1 MSPDQENH
9 VTADSGATADET
21 AEVTQVEVQ
30 VRVSRFRVRRHTG
43 ETAEGTQVELPAAP
57 DVPAAD
63 VPSELLAQ
71 SLGQYFQAWRL
82 RIRSG
87 DSGILPVIGGIV
99 LVAVV
104 FQIVT
109 PEHSFLRPSNLVFIF
124 GLSTVYMVLAMAETV
139 VLLLAEIDLSVGAV
153 ALIGGTIAFK
163 LVQQPGPDWPWW
175 AGILAALAICGVI
188 GALQGALTS
197 RLKIPSFVVTL
208 AGFLLFSGILII
220 VLGGADGFVNLDSS
234 ETNQRIIYDLVQG
247 NIVPVASWVLLAVA
261 VVAVG
266 TALWLRA
273 ASRRRQGLVAPPVG
287 LTVVRIALVAVIGV
301 VVVLICNVNRGTS
314 LVTVQGLPWVV
325 PIVLVLLGAWTVLLE
340 RTRFGRYVYA
350 IGGNP
355 EAARRA
361 GVSLVGIRTWSFA
374 LCSATAGLGGILLG
388 SFFYG
393 EYSTNTA
400 DPGQL
405 VLYTVAAAV
414 IGGVSLFGGRGKAI
428 HGVLGGLLIGAIAYG
443 VSLLN
448 LGEYATPMEYILP
461 GAVLLAAVLIDTQS
475 RRGTGSVTRV

>member
-1 MSPDQENH
+1 M
-9 VTADSGATADET
+9 TAD
-21 AEVTQVEVQ
+21 
-30 VRVSRFRVRRHTG
+30 TG
-43 ETAEGTQVELPAAP
+43 ETPTGTPDARTVVDLTAAP
-57 DVPAAD
+57 ETAAAEI
-63 VPSELLAQ
+63 PPELVAQ
-71 SLGQYFQAWRL
+71 SLGQYLRAWWL
-82 RIRSG
+82 RVRGGNSG
-87 DSGILPVIGGIV
+87 VLPVVLAIV
-99 LVAVV
+99 VVAIT

-109 PEHSFLRPSNLVFIF
+109 PEHAFLRPSNLVYIF

-139 VLLLAEIDLSVGAV
+139 VLLLAEVDLSVGAV
-153 ALIGGTIAFK
+153 ALIGGVIAFK

-175 AGILAALAICGVI
+175 AAVLAALVCCGLI
-188 GALQGALTS
+188 GALQGMLTAWL
-197 RLKIPSFVVTL
+197 RIPSFVVTL

-220 VLGGADGFVNLDSS
+220 VLGGADASVNVSS
-234 ETNQRIIYDLVQG
+234 SVPNQRVIYDMVQG
-247 NIVPVASWVLLAVA
+247 LIVPVAGWVALAV
-261 VVAVG
+261 VVRAAG

-273 ASRRRQGLVAPPVG
+273 AARRRQGLAAPPVS
-287 LTVVRIALVAVIGV
+287 LTAIRIALVALVGV
-301 VVVLICNVNRGTS
+301 AVVMICTVNRGTS
-314 LVTVQGLPWVV
+314 LVTVEGVPWVI
-325 PIVLVLLGAWTVLLE
+325 PIVLVVLGAWTLVLQ

-361 GVSLVGIRTWSFA
+361 GVSLAAIRIWAFA

-405 VLYTVAAAV
+405 VLYAIAAAV

-428 HGVLGGLLIGAIAYG
+428 HGVLGGLLIGGIAYG

-448 LGEYATPMEYILP
+448 LGELATPLEYILP
-461 GAVLLAAVLIDTQS
+461 GGVLLAAVLVDVLS